1 MYQRCNV
8 LMFRV
13 QVRRPLAHSLHEVA
27 VIIGGETA
35 VADLLPIFETFLKD
49 LDEVL
54 PLLLA
59 PFCFLFGL
67 NRDITRF
74 CRLKLGWF
82 DIWQRSCTS
91 FLPTLESSTFL
102 WSLMSP
108 TRHPIGAFVNSWRG
122 TFWCA
127 HTFAYAQCCRQ
138 LGALSMLYG
147 PEVVADRL
155 VPISVQLCQDSVAGV
170 RRVANREA
178 SDVLNSKTANENI

>member
-1 MYQRCNV
+1 MLPLGVIYTVGATKWSELREAYFKLCGDLQWKVISLNQCQRCNV
-8 LMFRV
+8 LMVRV

-59 PFCFLFGL
+59 SFCGL

-102 WSLMSP
+102 
-108 TRHPIGAFVNSWRG
+108 
-122 TFWCA
+122 
-127 HTFAYAQCCRQ
+127 
-138 LGALSMLYG
+138 
-147 PEVVADRL
+147 
-155 VPISVQLCQDSVAGV
+155 
-170 RRVANREA
+170 
-178 SDVLNSKTANENI
+178 